1 MEIYERERL
10 FERAAELSPY
20 FLDAMYTLEDV
31 PIVTDVRGYGLL
43 AGFDVAPA
51 AVPGGRGYDVQV
63 NLFKAGLHV
72 KMTGDAGIVAPP
84 FICER
89 GHIDRI
95 IDTLRTVLKAY

>member
-1 MEIYERERL
+1 
-10 FERAAELSPY
+10 
-20 FLDAMYTLEDV
+20 MYALKDV
-31 PIVTDVRGYGLL
+31 PVVTDIRGYGLL

-51 AVPGGRGYDVQV
+51 TVPGRRGYDVQM

-89 GHIDRI
+89 EHIDQI
-95 IDTLRTVLKAY
+95 ADTLRTVLKAY

>member
-10 FERAAELSPY
+10 FERAADLSPY
-20 FLDAMYTLEDV
+20 FLDAMHTLEDV
-31 PIVTDVRGYGLL
+31 PAVTDVRGYGLL

-51 AVPGGRGYDVQV
+51 AAPGARGYDVQAK
-63 NLFKAGLHV
+63 LFTAGLHV

-89 GHIDRI
+89 DHIDRI
-95 IDTLRTVLKAY
+95 VDILRSVLSTY